1 MNILGINAYH
11 GDVSAVLL
19 TDGDLVAALE
29 EERFRRIEHVA
40 GFLTNAIRR
49 CLDAGGIDAAD
60 LDHVAISR
68 DPSVHFGKKVQL
80 VLTGRPSLKLGA

>member
-29 EERFRRIEHVA
+29 EERFRRIKHVA
-40 GFLTNAIRR
+40 GFPTNAIRR
-49 CLDAGGIDAAD
+49 CLEVIDAAD

-68 DPSVHFGKKVQL
+68 DPSAHFGKKVQF
-80 VLTGRPSLKLGA
+80 VLTERPSLKPRA